1 MPKKTS
7 HFMQIAIGV
16 AVSVLSVGL
25 VGGIAFANEMENRTQ
40 ALEITAK
47 TQAET
52 IRDQRQK
59 VKDLGAQVSKIDKM
73 VTFLAVKAGWSPQ

>member
-1 MPKKTS
+1 
-7 HFMQIAIGV
+7 
-16 AVSVLSVGL
+16 LSVGL